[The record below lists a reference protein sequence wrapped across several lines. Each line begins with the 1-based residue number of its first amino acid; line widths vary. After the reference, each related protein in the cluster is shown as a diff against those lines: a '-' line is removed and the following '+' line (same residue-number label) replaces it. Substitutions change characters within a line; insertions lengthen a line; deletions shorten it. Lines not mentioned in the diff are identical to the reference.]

1 MIVFAA
7 NFIDEIKTLHVR
19 AYALFIVVIVL
30 DWLVSRQD
38 MRMVIIIIGIATQ
51 NLVFITIFYL
61 SHDEIDC
68 DYHNGYTS
76 ALRTIVNRM
85 ESLPMLTSKQLVW
98 LCFSL
103 TLLSGVSYSVIAW
116 SSFPLSVIDLWYSMS
131 TSPSPSIEQQIIR
144 TIRIPR
150 VLSGMVIGA
159 NLAVAGLLMQGIT
172 RNRLASPSVL
182 GINSGAA
189 CVMALGALNLPIL
202 SEFPSILLA
211 GIGGML
217 SGATAMLLGGVFSS
231 RSNPLKLVLAG
242 IALNAL
248 LIGLTRASVILV
260 DDNAYTIITWLA
272 GSISSLGWKEWHTL
286 WPISLV
292 GLTMAVT
299 VSRHLNLIALGNES
313 AISLGI
319 HIPRTQAIT
328 SIAILLLTASSVAVA
343 GPIGFVGLL
352 IPHMA
357 KRLVGS
363 NYVVLVP
370 ACALL
375 GAALVTWA
383 DALSRSI
390 AFPAETPVG
399 AITALIGTPC
409 FIYLAIRHSD
419 S

>member
-1 MIVFAA
+1 
-7 NFIDEIKTLHVR
+7 
-19 AYALFIVVIVL
+19 
-30 DWLVSRQD
+30 
-38 MRMVIIIIGIATQ
+38 
-51 NLVFITIFYL
+51 
-61 SHDEIDC
+61 
-68 DYHNGYTS
+68 
-76 ALRTIVNRM
+76 
-85 ESLPMLTSKQLVW
+85 MLTSKQMVW

-202 SEFPSILLA
+202 SEFPSIVLA

-217 SGATAMLLGGVFSS
+217 SGATAMLLGGVFNS

-352 IPHMA
+352 IPHIA

>member
-1 MIVFAA
+1 
-7 NFIDEIKTLHVR
+7 
-19 AYALFIVVIVL
+19 
-30 DWLVSRQD
+30 
-38 MRMVIIIIGIATQ
+38 
-51 NLVFITIFYL
+51 
-61 SHDEIDC
+61 
-68 DYHNGYTS
+68 
-76 ALRTIVNRM
+76 M
-85 ESLPMLTSKQLVW
+85 ESLPMLTSKQMVW

-202 SEFPSILLA
+202 SEFPSIVLA

-217 SGATAMLLGGVFSS
+217 SGATAMLVGGVFSS

-272 GSISSLGWKEWHTL
+272 GSISSLSWKEWHTL

-292 GLTMAVT
+292 GLTMAIT

-352 IPHMA
+352 IPHIA